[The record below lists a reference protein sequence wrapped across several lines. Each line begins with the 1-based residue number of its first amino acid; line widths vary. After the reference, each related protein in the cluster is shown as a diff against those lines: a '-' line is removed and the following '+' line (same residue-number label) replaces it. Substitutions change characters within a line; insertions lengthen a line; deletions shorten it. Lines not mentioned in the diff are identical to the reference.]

1 MNFDV
6 RAKYYNYYRKAD
18 IRLTKKVIELLDME
32 PNSTLL
38 DVGAGTGNYSISML
52 NMGYNVIALEPEKKM
67 IEQCSDNRIKWINSS
82 VDHIPL
88 PNNSIDG
95 AIIVNAIH
103 HFKDIK
109 GAFQEL
115 KRVAG
120 KGPIV
125 IITFD
130 PNIACKQ
137 WVFDYWPELVKYEYS
152 HYLDFDVLKQ
162 CIIAAT
168 GGKLEEYI
176 YKLPY
181 DFEDTFAASLWKRP
195 HLLLEHDDLRYSM
208 SIFSSMD
215 DKSFNDGLNKLK
227 RDIISHNWENKY
239 YYLLDK
245 TEWDV
250 GCRLLKLTI
259 F

>member
-1 MNFDV
+1 MTFNV

-18 IRLTKKVIELLDME
+18 VRLTKRIIELLDCE
-32 PNSTLL
+32 PPSTLL

-52 NMGYNVIALEPEKKM
+52 NIGYNLIALEPEEKM
-67 IEQCSDNRIKWINSS
+67 SAQCSDQRIQWVHSSAEHILLPDKS
-82 VDHIPL
+82 VD
-88 PNNSIDG
+88 S
-95 AIIVNAIH
+95 AIIINAIH

-115 KRVAG
+115 KRVVR
-120 KGPIV
+120 KGPV
-125 IITFD
+125 IIVTFD

-137 WVFDYWPELVKYEYS
+137 WVFDYWPELVEYEHS

-162 CIIAAT
+162 YILDST

-176 YKLPY
+176 YELPF

-195 HLLLEHDDLRYSM
+195 HLLLEHANLKYSM

-227 RDIISHNWENKY
+227 RDLLTHNWENKY
-239 YYLLDK
+239 HYLLNK

-250 GCRLLKLTI
+250 GCRLLKLMI